1 MKCTNGIIFLERRY
15 NMYKYKNG
23 DDLKKKFSKRVRQLC
38 VNDPNIENLNIKSST
53 LDKYKGGRHFPA
65 PDFLVRFKNH
75 YDVSFSY
82 LFGETDN
89 KDFNSEEVSY
99 RLGLTSKATHKLIA
113 MNDNDNQ
120 EERELQLFALNQLIE
135 NVDFL
140 ELGKLLLIPNET
152 NKNIKSEKIY
162 KYYSDYVTHGIGIE
176 DYYYAINSIDK
187 IKDYNDYLIN
197 KRLFELFEKIRNSEE
212 CANVFINYVDREQE
226 TMNTLEYTPP
236 EIIDEKTFREEQE
249 KMEKDM
255 EKFMDENVREAEI
268 RNKQIVEKRQKN
280 LKC

>member
-1 MKCTNGIIFLERRY
+1 
-15 NMYKYKNG
+15 MYKYKDG

-38 VNDPNIENLNIKSST
+38 KNDPNIENLNIKSCT

-140 ELGKLLLIPNET
+140 KLAELILGYNDNDE
-152 NKNIKSEKIY
+152 
-162 KYYSDYVTHGIGIE
+162 
-176 DYYYAINSIDK
+176 
-187 IKDYNDYLIN
+187 DYNDYLIN
-197 KRLFELFEKIRNSEE
+197 KRLFELFKKVRDSK
-212 CANVFINYVDREQE
+212 
-226 TMNTLEYTPP
+226 EYH
-236 EIIDEKTFREEQE
+236 DLMKKR
-249 KMEKDM
+249 
-255 EKFMDENVREAEI
+255 
-268 RNKQIVEKRQKN
+268 VEK
-280 LKC
+280 